1 MDTSNED
8 SRPHKRVKIEE
19 DNTVSQHNSKPPTTS
34 DDNMKEIEVGINTWM
49 DSSRPVFHGI
59 LKKRYTDFLVNEVLL
74 DGTVAHLHSLSA
86 KPSSDSKIAAS
97 TTISRAPDRD
107 DGHKGSGKDQ
117 SAENTVNSGIGGLV
131 RQDEGHVKSGGA
143 QISEEDQAK
152 LVEHFSEET
161 VQELISLYQS
171 ILESPEKKSRE
182 HPIVRTSFTS
192 DRSVRPLIHGDIRR
206 IFQSKIDS
214 ATDNDGVL
222 VLTAASRGP
231 RGRGGDQ
238 QPKGRGLSWKERGG
252 DHVHF
257 NLYKEN
263 KDTMEVVSF
272 LARSLKVAPKAFNFA
287 GTKDRRGVTVQRVSA
302 YRVEVNRLAGMNR
315 SLRYAA
321 IGDFTYEKHGLE
333 LGELNGNEF
342 VITLRECRLGAD
354 WDQLPE
360 DQKLETAKEYLSQSL
375 DQLRNQGFL
384 NHYGLQ
390 RFGSFMSRTD
400 TVGLK
405 ILQGD
410 FKGAV
415 DAILQFSDVALEA
428 AKSGDTSTLVG
439 QDDRARAEGINHF
452 NTTGNLN
459 EALDKLPRKFS
470 AESSLIRYLGRQRTD
485 YLGAL
490 LSIPRN
496 LRLMYVHAYQS
507 LIFNLAIGE
516 RWKLFG
522 NRVVEGDLILMHEHK
537 DKEAQAQADQDVDA
551 DGEVIIQPG
560 EEDRANDPDTMFD
573 RARALT
579 ASEAESGAYSIFDI
593 VLPLPGFDVEYPANA
608 LGQWYKT
615 FMASEEGGGLDPH
628 NMRRKQK
635 DFSLSGSYRKV
646 MARIGETYSVEVHS
660 YADDDKQFVKTDM
673 DLIKESKAQNGGTS
687 ARASRDATTTAKDE
701 NATENGKTNGA
712 GEEEAE
718 AEDKPYKIA
727 AVLRFQLGSSQY
739 ATMALRDLSRG
750 GVQAYKA
757 DFTGGR

>member
-1 MDTSNED
+1 M
-8 SRPHKRVKIEE
+8 
-19 DNTVSQHNSKPPTTS
+19 
-34 DDNMKEIEVGINTWM
+34 
-49 DSSRPVFHGI
+49 
-59 LKKRYTDFLVNEVLL
+59 
-74 DGTVAHLHSLSA
+74 
-86 KPSSDSKIAAS
+86 
-97 TTISRAPDRD
+97 
-107 DGHKGSGKDQ
+107 
-117 SAENTVNSGIGGLV
+117 
-131 RQDEGHVKSGGA
+131 
-143 QISEEDQAK
+143 
-152 LVEHFSEET
+152 
-161 VQELISLYQS
+161 
-171 ILESPEKKSRE
+171 
-182 HPIVRTSFTS
+182 
-192 DRSVRPLIHGDIRR
+192 IHGDIRR

-214 ATDNDGVL
+214 STDNEGIL
-222 VLTAASRGP
+222 VLTAAYRGP

-238 QPKGRGLSWKERGG
+238 QPKGRALSWKERGG

-257 NLYKEN
+257 SLYKEN

-302 YRVEVNRLAGMNR
+302 YRVDAARLAGLNR
-315 SLRYAA
+315 SLRYAS
-321 IGDFTYEKHGLE
+321 IGDFKYEKHGLE
-333 LGELNGNEF
+333 LGELSGNEF
-342 VITLRECRLGAD
+342 VITLRECRLDDD
-354 WDQLPE
+354 WDQLTE
-360 DQKLETAKEYLSQSL
+360 DQRISSAKEYLSESL

-390 RFGSFMSRTD
+390 RFGSFTSRTD

-428 AKSGDTSTLVG
+428 AKSGDATTMVG
-439 QDDRARAEGINHF
+439 QDDRARADAINNFH
-452 NTTGNLN
+452 TTGRVN
-459 EALDKLPRKFS
+459 ETLDKLPRKFS
-470 AESSLIRYLGRQRTD
+470 AESSLIRHLGKHQTD

-516 RWKLFG
+516 RWRLFG
-522 NRVVEGDLILMHEHK
+522 NRVVEGDLILIHEHK
-537 DKEAQAQADQDVDA
+537 DKEAPAQADQDVDA

-560 EEDRANDPDTMFD
+560 EEDRANDPDAMFE
-573 RARALT
+573 RARPIT
-579 ASEAESGAYSIFDI
+579 ASEAESGQYSIFDV

-615 FMASEEGGGLDPH
+615 FMASEQGGGLDPH

-646 MARIGETYSVEVHS
+646 LARIGESYSVEVHS
-660 YADDDKQFVKTDM
+660 YVDDDKQFVKTDM
-673 DLIKESKAQNGGTS
+673 DLIKETKSQNGSTDGS
-687 ARASRDATTTAKDE
+687 GGAGAGAGATVVMKD
-701 NATENGKTNGA
+701 GNGA
-712 GEEEAE
+712 ANVEGETEAGAVE
-718 AEDKPYKIA
+718 KPSKIA

>member
-1 MDTSNED
+1 M
-8 SRPHKRVKIEE
+8 
-19 DNTVSQHNSKPPTTS
+19 
-34 DDNMKEIEVGINTWM
+34 
-49 DSSRPVFHGI
+49 
-59 LKKRYTDFLVNEVLL
+59 
-74 DGTVAHLHSLSA
+74 
-86 KPSSDSKIAAS
+86 
-97 TTISRAPDRD
+97 
-107 DGHKGSGKDQ
+107 
-117 SAENTVNSGIGGLV
+117 
-131 RQDEGHVKSGGA
+131 
-143 QISEEDQAK
+143 
-152 LVEHFSEET
+152 
-161 VQELISLYQS
+161 
-171 ILESPEKKSRE
+171 
-182 HPIVRTSFTS
+182 
-192 DRSVRPLIHGDIRR
+192 IHGDIRR

-214 ATDNDGVL
+214 STDNEGIL
-222 VLTAASRGP
+222 VLTAAYRGP

-238 QPKGRGLSWKERGG
+238 QPKGRALSWKERGG

-257 NLYKEN
+257 SLYKEN

-302 YRVEVNRLAGMNR
+302 YRVDAARLAGLNR
-315 SLRYAA
+315 SLRYAS
-321 IGDFTYEKHGLE
+321 IGDFKYEKHGLE
-333 LGELNGNEF
+333 LGELSGNEF
-342 VITLRECRLGAD
+342 VITLRECRLDDD
-354 WDQLPE
+354 WDQLTE
-360 DQKLETAKEYLSQSL
+360 DQRISSAKEYLSESL

-390 RFGSFMSRTD
+390 RFGSFTSRTD

-428 AKSGDTSTLVG
+428 AKSGDATTMVG
-439 QDDRARAEGINHF
+439 QDDRARADAINNFH
-452 NTTGNLN
+452 TTGRVN
-459 EALDKLPRKFS
+459 ETLDKLPRKFS
-470 AESSLIRYLGRQRTD
+470 AESSLIRHLGKHQTD

-516 RWKLFG
+516 RWRLFG
-522 NRVVEGDLILMHEHK
+522 NRVVEGDLILIHEHK
-537 DKEAQAQADQDVDA
+537 DKEAPAQADQDIDA

-560 EEDRANDPDTMFD
+560 EEDRANDPDAMFE
-573 RARALT
+573 RARPIT
-579 ASEAESGAYSIFDI
+579 ASEVESGQYSIFDV

-615 FMASEEGGGLDPH
+615 FMASEQGGGLDPH

-646 MARIGETYSVEVHS
+646 LARIGESYSVEVHS
-660 YADDDKQFVKTDM
+660 YVDDDKQFVKTDM
-673 DLIKESKAQNGGTS
+673 DLIKETKSQNGGTAGS
-687 ARASRDATTTAKDE
+687 GGATAVMSD
-701 NATENGKTNGA
+701 GNGA
-712 GEEEAE
+712 ANVEGETEAGVVE
-718 AEDKPYKIA
+718 KPSKIA